1 MEIAGA
7 LVCTKSLVGG
17 FDKIFEDIL
26 SSIHSIYSVIGW
38 VTPFSLWAIEISLQ
52 LDLVVWE
59 RYQITKN
66 LLFGDSKSEK
76 LVFKWVGVKMAQL
89 FQIECWKIISLL
101 KYYSIF
107 NMVDEYQHYVRHAE
121 VH

>member
-38 VTPFSLWAIEISLQ
+38 VTPFSL
-52 LDLVVWE
+52 
-59 RYQITKN
+59 
-66 LLFGDSKSEK
+66 
-76 LVFKWVGVKMAQL
+76 
-89 FQIECWKIISLL
+89 
-101 KYYSIF
+101 
-107 NMVDEYQHYVRHAE
+107 
-121 VH
+121 